1 MAKAATLTM
10 IALVTVMSGGKK
22 YHPDSDNNT
31 FECTEAEA
39 EKLVRIG
46 AAKIVE
52 STGSD
57 DDTGTGSKDP
67 LLALK
72 KDELVALADERK
84 VTIPE
89 GVTTKAGIIAFLNSP
104 EGQGEA

>member
-1 MAKAATLTM
+1 MAKAAMVTM
-10 IALVTVMSGGKK
+10 IALATVMAGGKRI
-22 YHPDSDNNT
+22 HPDDENNT
-31 FECTEAEA
+31 FECSEAEA

-52 STGSD
+52 SAGSD
-57 DDTGTGSKDP
+57 DDTGSGSKDP

-72 KDELVALADERK
+72 KDELVALADARK

-89 GVTTKAGIIAFLNSP
+89 GVTVKADIIAFLNSP